1 MSLLFQSMLNSF
13 SEISNLWTTLKVCK
27 YFYVSSFEQKF
38 FGEALFMPKPMNF
51 MYVSFSIL

>member
-1 MSLLFQSMLNSF
+1 MSLLFQSMF